1 MIRWL
6 AVAFLALLAAVIE
19 VAAVPFLPSWL
30 AVRPLVAFLVLCVIG
45 SPKPRGVVAAVL
57 GGLVVDAFSY
67 ARFDAATFRLV
78 LLVFLIDLVARH
90 WLTNR
95 SLYAALAMAVLARCA
110 DWAEM
115 LMRMYVR
122 YCEKAGFKAELVDI
136 SPGEEAGIKS
146 ATLEVTGRYAYGML
160 KCEKGVHRLVR
171 LSPFNSQNLRQTSF
185 ALVDVLPFTI
195 AADTVRFTDPTL
207 FQNERDRSRVI
218 LNIKPVTH
226 LCPIAV
232 HGHLLSLEK
241 VGNREWD
248 ELFREMVGSVII
260 RAVREGNRQPK
271 RVVVRPDEVIR
282 PGLTCA
288 IGASWVIG
296 SSFME
301 CWCTRHE

>member
-110 DWAEM
+110 DWVMGWLVAE
-115 LMRMYVR
+115 
-122 YCEKAGFKAELVDI
+122 
-136 SPGEEAGIKS
+136 S
-146 ATLEVTGRYAYGML
+146 AYALTAVAYPPVFWRDPLQTLAWDV
-160 KCEKGVHRLVR
+160 
-171 LSPFNSQNLRQTSF
+171 
-185 ALVDVLPFTI
+185 ALVGVGFLALALFSG
-195 AADTVRFTDPTL
+195 RFSLTAIPKDPA
-207 FQNERDRSRVI
+207 SR
-218 LNIKPVTH
+218 L
-226 LCPIAV
+226 
-232 HGHLLSLEK
+232 
-241 VGNREWD
+241 
-248 ELFREMVGSVII
+248 
-260 RAVREGNRQPK
+260 
-271 RVVVRPDEVIR
+271 
-282 PGLTCA
+282 
-288 IGASWVIG
+288 
-296 SSFME
+296 
-301 CWCTRHE
+301 